1 MPLPV
6 SDSLSL
12 SGAVQF
18 VMEKTGEIEARVY
31 AALTEA
37 GLTGALTATGCL
49 HLSAL
54 SDPAKYFDHPALSE
68 RMPVPPGNWGLPISW
83 QKSRIGR
90 YDLVRLNRADIER
103 WLAAAP
109 ANGNKQ
115 PPAASPSPR
124 PKKAKKETKADAVAA
139 LLREHFPDRPAMTV
153 DELKRVIEQQR
164 TDIGQFSPRTLRRA
178 IAIAWP
184 KSA

>member
-1 MPLPV
+1 MPLPI

-12 SGAVQF
+12 SEAVQF
-18 VMEKTGEIEARVY
+18 VMEKTGESEAHVC

-37 GLTGALTATGCL
+37 GSTGALTATGCL

-68 RMPVPPGNWGLPISW
+68 RMPVPSGNWGLPISW

-103 WLAAAP
+103 WLGEAAP
-109 ANGNKQ
+109 NGREQ
-115 PPAASPSPR
+115 P
-124 PKKAKKETKADAVAA
+124 
-139 LLREHFPDRPAMTV
+139 REGGP
-153 DELKRVIEQQR
+153 
-164 TDIGQFSPRTLRRA
+164 
-178 IAIAWP
+178 
-184 KSA
+184 